1 MEQDAIHYEVVQP
14 EDVPSMTHVIAESFS
29 TAEPPALAMGLSSK
43 EMAEFLLCVASHLL
57 SDGLTVVARSSQA
70 PDSVVGAMITDD
82 FAAPLFVDPTRISRK
97 FLPIFTMLESLDSQ
111 YRQETRIAKGQYL
124 HLFML
129 AVDAPFSGRGIAQRL
144 VECCLE
150 NGYER
155 GYRWA
160 VTEATGLVSQRVFK
174 KLGFAERA
182 RVSYRDFT
190 YGGEP
195 VFACIKDHTG
205 VALMDRRL

>member
-1 MEQDAIHYEVVQP
+1 MEQDAIRYEVVQP
-14 EDVPSMTHVIAESFS
+14 EDVPSMTRVIAESFS
-29 TAEPPALAMGLSSK
+29 RAEPPALAMGLSST
-43 EMAEFLLCVASHLL
+43 EIAEFLLCIASQLL
-57 SDGLTVVARSSQA
+57 SDGLTVVARSCQA
-70 PDSVVGAMITDD
+70 RDSVVGAMIADD
-82 FAAPLFVDPTRISRK
+82 FAAPLFIDSTRISRK

-111 YRQETRIAKGQYL
+111 YRQKTKIAKGQYL

-129 AVDAPFSGRGIAQRL
+129 AVDAQFSGRGIAQRL
-144 VECCLE
+144 VESCLK
-150 NGYER
+150 NGSER

-160 VTEATGLVSQRVFK
+160 VTEATGLVSQRVFQ

-195 VFACIKDHTG
+195 VFASIKEHTG
-205 VALMDRRL
+205 VSLMDRGL